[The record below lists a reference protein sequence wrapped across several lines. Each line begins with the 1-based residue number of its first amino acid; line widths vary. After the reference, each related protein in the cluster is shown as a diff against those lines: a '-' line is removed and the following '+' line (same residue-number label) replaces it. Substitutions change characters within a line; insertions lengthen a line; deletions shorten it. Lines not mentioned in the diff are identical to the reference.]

1 MYIVRHNLVSLDQL
15 EKTWGKRCL
24 SLVVNRKFKSA
35 KTWFALYR
43 IKMGSSNYIKGCK
56 NMYKFFYVFT
66 SD

>member
-1 MYIVRHNLVSLDQL
+1 MYIVKNNLVFPERF
-15 EKTWGKRCL
+15 EKTLRKRCL